1 MKKKHKAY
9 RHITAENISIS
20 ILQNHTIPKH
30 SFVDHPLQSISKQCL
45 GTGNI
50 PVNKSE
56 SVDLVKRNLSKV
68 ATLKKKSP
76 HVLRHTFAT
85 TMLNNEAELGA
96 VKELL
101 GHESITTT
109 EIYTHATF
117 EELKKVYKQAHPRA

>member
-20 ILQNHTIPKH
+20 ILQNHTLPKH

-56 SVDLVKRNLSKV
+56 SVD
-68 ATLKKKSP
+68 
-76 HVLRHTFAT
+76 FYW
-85 TMLNNEAELGA
+85 E
-96 VKELL
+96 
-101 GHESITTT
+101 
-109 EIYTHATF
+109 
-117 EELKKVYKQAHPRA
+117 

>member
-1 MKKKHKAY
+1 MNSSHRQTKVRISSWLIIEVEKDDSVCILLSSEIPETNNKYAMKKKHKAY

-56 SVDLVKRNLSKV
+56 SVD
-68 ATLKKKSP
+68 
-76 HVLRHTFAT
+76 FYW
-85 TMLNNEAELGA
+85 E
-96 VKELL
+96 
-101 GHESITTT
+101 
-109 EIYTHATF
+109 
-117 EELKKVYKQAHPRA
+117 

>member
-1 MKKKHKAY
+1 MKVSIEYENKVYILEYSRKTASELSNALAKSNNEPDIFLQGELMIKYAMKKKHKAY

-56 SVDLVKRNLSKV
+56 SVD
-68 ATLKKKSP
+68 
-76 HVLRHTFAT
+76 FYW
-85 TMLNNEAELGA
+85 E
-96 VKELL
+96 
-101 GHESITTT
+101 
-109 EIYTHATF
+109 
-117 EELKKVYKQAHPRA
+117 

>member
-1 MKKKHKAY
+1 MIHYFSEAAHIFGQRILRQFSHYPQVHFKSINKLTLQLVEGNILFPVEYAMKKKHKAY

-56 SVDLVKRNLSKV
+56 SVD
-68 ATLKKKSP
+68 
-76 HVLRHTFAT
+76 FYW
-85 TMLNNEAELGA
+85 E
-96 VKELL
+96 
-101 GHESITTT
+101 
-109 EIYTHATF
+109 
-117 EELKKVYKQAHPRA
+117 

>member
-50 PVNKSE
+50 PVSRFLLG
-56 SVDLVKRNLSKV
+56 VIF
-68 ATLKKKSP
+68 TLIQYCMRKKSSGYA
-76 HVLRHTFAT
+76 LTEYLY
-85 TMLNNEAELGA
+85 LNG
-96 VKELL
+96 
-101 GHESITTT
+101 S
-109 EIYTHATF
+109 
-117 EELKKVYKQAHPRA
+117 R